1 MHINLF
7 SPSWS
12 ELLDGF
18 VVLMLLSANLAI
30 FVMLVPYMQ
39 ALIQYVRKYVKDFF
53 GSWGMMDQFV
63 KLKQDQALEQS
74 PNYRQNLN

>member
-1 MHINLF
+1 MILKILVFWDNIWRTRNDVKLQCGMNFCCSHKIYI
-7 SPSWS
+7 SWS

-39 ALIQYVRKYVKDFF
+39 ALIQ
-53 GSWGMMDQFV
+53 
-63 KLKQDQALEQS
+63 
-74 PNYRQNLN
+74 